1 MKKFENG
8 GGDAKPAAASQT
20 EAHTSASD
28 AQLEAMKK
36 ETAELNARLKGL
48 IETAEQNNKKQAEK
62 QAADDKKAEEKK
74 VEEKKEEKKKAE
86 EKKAEQAA
94 KPAAPA
100 KPAVSGDAADKA
112 ERITDE
118 VEAKIKELVESDA
131 HVLAEAL
138 AGVIGKHKISKE
150 QAKAEGFD
158 QKMAK
163 MILAAKTAQKDGKR
177 IKDCADFKSASDALE
192 DAIGAFLN
200 KK

>member
-74 VEEKKEEKKKAE
+74 VEEKKEEK
-86 EKKAEQAA
+86 KKAEQAA